1 MMTKK
6 KKYLY
11 REKSELYAR
20 LILGEF
26 YVADALEVVLRPPG
40 FSFLYV
46 RSDLPIDGEKSYN
59 LVGPRLVPFGGY
71 RHQPELCDTDELWV
85 THFQKYD
92 YLDDV
97 RKRLALRIRLD
108 AEAKLKEDGNS
119 IEVVAFT
126 PSMRKKMTALIMFMD
141 SKSRP
146 VNILERLS

>member
-1 MMTKK
+1 MK

-26 YVADALEVVLRPPG
+26 CVADALEVVLKPPE
-40 FSFLYV
+40 FYFLYV
-46 RSDLPIDGEKSYN
+46 RSDLPINGEQNYYF
-59 LVGPRLVPFGGY
+59 VGPSLIPYGG
-71 RHQPELCDTDELWV
+71 RGHRPELCDTDELWV
-85 THFQKYD
+85 THFPKHD
-92 YLDDV
+92 DLESIEDV

-108 AEAKLKEDGNS
+108 SEAKLKEDGDS

-126 PSMRKKMTALIMFMD
+126 PSMRRKTTALIMFMD